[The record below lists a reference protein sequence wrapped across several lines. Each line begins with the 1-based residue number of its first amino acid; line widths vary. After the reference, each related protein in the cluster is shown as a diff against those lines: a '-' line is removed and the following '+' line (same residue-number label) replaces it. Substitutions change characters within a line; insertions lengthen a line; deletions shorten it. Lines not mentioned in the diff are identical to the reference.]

1 VRLGV
6 LQVAVTVTAFAGVSA
21 LSAWGQAAEPA
32 SEHPVLVELFT
43 SEGCSSCPPADEILT
58 RMHDMHTQAGTLI
71 VTLSEHVTYW
81 NHDGWTDPFSD
92 QTFTDRQS
100 DYGKRLGVS
109 EVYTPQVVVMGQAQV
124 LGSDGYNILK
134 AVDAARSSAV
144 TLHIV
149 SAKVDGKKAVL
160 TFSVDGTLPK
170 KGADIYAV
178 VTDDT
183 DTTHVLRG
191 ENKDRTI
198 THVSVARSLTKVATV
213 KDATAHSATVSLP
226 ASGGGHHVVL
236 IAQESEVGK
245 VLAVETKGL

>member
-1 VRLGV
+1 MMMAAL
-6 LQVAVTVTAFAGVSA
+6 AVVTAGAQGT
-21 LSAWGQAAEPA
+21 AAV

-43 SEGCSSCPPADEILT
+43 SEGCSSCPPADQVLT

-92 QTFTDRQS
+92 QAFTDRQS
-100 DYGKRLGVS
+100 AYEDRLKVS
-109 EVYTPQVVVMGQAQV
+109 EAYTPQVVVMGQAQV

-149 SAKVDGKKAVL
+149 SARVDGKKAQL
-160 TFSVDGTLPK
+160 AFSVDGPLPK
-170 KGADIYAV
+170 KGAEIFAV

-183 DTTHVLRG
+183 DTTNVLRG
-191 ENKDRTI
+191 ENKGRTI
-198 THVSVARSLTKVATV
+198 THVSVARSLVRVAMV
-213 KDATAHSATVSLP
+213 ADAAVHSATVSLP
-226 ASGGGHHVVL
+226 ASAGGHHVVL
-236 IAQESEVGK
+236 IVQETGVGK